1 MDKTIPLKTVQNRPA
16 GLDIGADQKTGLAR
30 FWSVF
35 FPVLQYAAAGWFL
48 WLYYQTIRADW
59 GEIVRYGFH
68 PNPLWFALG
77 ALLLFLGH
85 SWQPAA
91 FWFNFKFAG
100 VSVPLRDSY
109 KIYSMAHIAH
119 YLPGRIWSYLSF
131 AYLGKFLGI
140 APTRLLAALYLGFV
154 ASLLSGAAFT
164 IFALPLFKQ
173 LGIPTPALAAFVVL
187 LLVMFIPK
195 VFQGILKTFGWV
207 VRTPMAELPEP
218 FGWRPVFLSSLYYG
232 FSWLLNSAGVV
243 LLVLS
248 FHSLTPQQVLY
259 SLSAFP
265 LAYLAGYLAFFT
277 AGGLGVR
284 EGVMLALLSAYLPL
298 YAAATVP
305 IVARVL
311 TLTYEGVWFLAAWR
325 MPWKSKGTGGKLG

>member
-1 MDKTIPLKTVQNRPA
+1 MK
-16 GLDIGADQKTGLAR
+16 R

-35 FPVLQYAAAGWFL
+35 FPLLQYAAAGCFL
-48 WLYYQTIRADW
+48 WFYYQTIRADR
-59 GEIVRYGFH
+59 GEIIRYGFH
-68 PNPLWFALG
+68 PNHWWFATG
-77 ALLLFLGH
+77 ALLLLLGH

-91 FWFNFKFAG
+91 FWFNFKFTG

-109 KIYSMAHIAH
+109 KIYCMAHIAH

-140 APTRLLAALYLGFV
+140 SPTQLLAALYLGFV

-173 LGIPTPALAAFVVL
+173 LGLPSFALAAFVVL

-195 VFQGILKTFGWV
+195 VFQGIIKTFGRV
-207 VRTPMAELPEP
+207 VRTPMAELPKP

-232 FSWLLNSAGVV
+232 FSWFLNSAGVV
-243 LLVLS
+243 FLVLS

-265 LAYLAGYLAFFT
+265 LAYLAGYLAFFA

-284 EGVMLALLSAYLPL
+284 EGVMLALLSAYLPP
-298 YAAATVP
+298 YAAAIVP
-305 IVARVL
+305 IAARIL
-311 TLTYEGVWFLAAWR
+311 TLTYEGVWFLVAWR
-325 MPWKSKGTGGKLG
+325 LPWKSTGFVDKVGE

>member
-1 MDKTIPLKTVQNRPA
+1 M
-16 GLDIGADQKTGLAR
+16 
-30 FWSVF
+30 
-35 FPVLQYAAAGWFL
+35 
-48 WLYYQTIRADW
+48 
-59 GEIVRYGFH
+59 
-68 PNPLWFALG
+68 
-77 ALLLFLGH
+77 LLFLGH

-91 FWFNFKFAG
+91 FWFNFKFTG
-100 VSVPLRDSY
+100 VFVPLRDSY

-131 AYLGKFLGI
+131 AYLGKSLGI
-140 APTRLLAALYLGFV
+140 APARLLAALYLGFV

-164 IFALPLFKQ
+164 VFALPLFKQ
-173 LGIPTPALAAFVVL
+173 LGIPTFALAAFVGL
-187 LLVMFIPK
+187 LLGMFIPK
-195 VFQGILKTFGWV
+195 VFQGIIKTFGRV
-207 VRTPMAELPEP
+207 VRTRMAEVPEP

-243 LLVLS
+243 CLVLS

-265 LAYLAGYLAFFT
+265 LAYLAGYLAFFA

-305 IVARVL
+305 IAARIL
-311 TLTYEGVWFLAAWR
+311 TLTYEGLWFLVAWR
-325 MPWKSKGTGGKLG
+325 MPWKSKGLVEEVGK